1 MSVSRTVLTAVAAW
15 LAVVAVGSVLVWS
28 VISRAGDV
36 EPGSQ
41 TALPAATRTPA
52 GESAQPPTP
61 AGESAQSP
69 TPAGESA
76 PPPTPAGEPAQSPT
90 PTPSTPSSSTASPDR
105 EAEQRTWQGPGGYV
119 SVECRG
125 QEISLVAAQA
135 DAGFVV
141 EVDHRGPDEVK
152 VAFEGQGEEGRETEV
167 SAECRAAVPEFE
179 VDAEE

>member
-1 MSVSRTVLTAVAAW
+1 MATACNNPLVSVSRTVLTAVAAW

-61 AGESAQSP
+61 AGES
-69 TPAGESA
+69 
-76 PPPTPAGEPAQSPT
+76 AQSPT

-179 VDAEE
+179 VNAEE